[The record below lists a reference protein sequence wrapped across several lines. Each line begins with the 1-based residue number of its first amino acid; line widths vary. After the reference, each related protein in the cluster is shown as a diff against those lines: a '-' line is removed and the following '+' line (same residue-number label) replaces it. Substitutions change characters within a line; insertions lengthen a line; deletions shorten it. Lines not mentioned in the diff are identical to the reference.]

1 MMRLDSLSTVH
12 QFVCCPL
19 SHYVD
24 MSGSVKP
31 LLYWDQLPFVANSPE
46 LIKAHKSSHYCFDN
60 HFGPVLYAMFVQDV
74 VCVFS
79 ESRSLNRHKLKRSQL
94 LDDKVHH
101 PL

>member
-1 MMRLDSLSTVH
+1 MLWLDSLSSVH
-12 QFVCCPL
+12 RFVCCPL
-19 SHYVD
+19 SHYVN

-31 LLYWDQLPFVANSPE
+31 LLYWDQLLFVANSPE

-60 HFGPVLYAMFVQDV
+60 HFGPVLYAMFAQDV

-79 ESRSLNRHKLKRSQL
+79 ENRSLNRHKLKHSQL

-101 PL
+101 AL